1 MADKRLDNIRDK
13 ITKTKD
19 MLYSDIYYNDN
30 LASEEIKR
38 LKNRVDDAIEK
49 IANNNV
55 ASTGV
60 SNISVLYTKAANLA
74 NKNNNDLITEL
85 NKALS
90 DRNTMNNLFA
100 IYTQNTLV
108 RDLDKE
114 IDMVCKYMPKL
125 EDALDTR
132 RECVLSADHFS
143 KNTISIKSA
152 KEGTKNPSIQNNIE
166 TLKKKYNLEELL
178 ENDVYKPT
186 DKYGEAFVYIV
197 PYKKAIQALLQAQY
211 MTNNGNSNPDFINS
225 PTGVLESAIED
236 VMKEHNE
243 PVDISGIIH
252 ESLEGIDDMS
262 KRMKISEKEKEEE
275 RKLIQEISNIKI
287 EINRTR
293 IIESAVR
300 DKAKVVRIFSEN
312 GSLFHEDKSTSIFG
326 NGTFKDKFT
335 SATSD
340 PNSMSSDGVTLL
352 NGQKN
357 KASSIKIP
365 GCVVKILEHDMV
377 KPLYI
382 DNICLGYFYIEC
394 DKKLSLEQ
402 NNYSTIGGIRPGGVY
417 KGTFDFYRNTSNEY
431 GAIKQIAN
439 MISQKID
446 SSFVNA
452 NQDLSKEI
460 YAILKY
466 NTTVDATGKISRIKI
481 TFIPPEDIEHC
492 FFDFDK
498 NTNRGISGLSR
509 SLFPAKLFS
518 CLYISNTILSL
529 TRGFD
534 KRVYYVRQTVDTNI
548 AGVLMNV
555 INQIQRSNYNIRQI
569 ESMGNV
575 LNMIGRFN
583 DLVIPRSSSGDSP
596 VEFEVIPGQ
605 QIEVKSELM
614 NMLEETAVNATDVP
628 LELIQMRN
636 SPEYATHLTM
646 TNTKFLQKVYNK
658 QSKTQKMFSRII
670 TKIYNYE
677 FNDGTDNHD
686 EIIVELPPPLYL
698 AATNT
703 SQIANAIVD
712 VSTLAASAYVDEN
725 DAAKTS
731 AVKRGFQQEMMGSLF
746 PNGMMERVLANAE
759 IELAKAK
766 ETTEDTT
773 GGTGGSGGGEDY
785 E

>member
-1 MADKRLDNIRDK
+1 MVDKRLDNIRDK
-13 ITKTKD
+13 ITKSKD

-38 LKNRVDDAIEK
+38 LKNRVNDAIEK
-49 IANNNV
+49 ISNNNV

-60 SNISVLYTKAANLA
+60 SNISVLYTKAANMA
-74 NKNNNDLITEL
+74 NKNNNDLIAEL
-85 NKALS
+85 NKTLS
-90 DRNTMNNLFA
+90 DRNTMNNLFS

-108 RDLDKE
+108 RDLDRE
-114 IDMVCKYMPKL
+114 IDMICKYMPKL

-143 KNTISIKSA
+143 KNTLSIKSS
-152 KEGTKNPSIQNNIE
+152 KGTDTNNPSIQNNIE
-166 TLKKKYNLEELL
+166 TLKKKYNLEDLL
-178 ENDVYKPT
+178 ENDIYKHT
-186 DKYGEAFVYIV
+186 DKYGETFVYIV
-197 PYKKAIQALLQAQY
+197 PYKKAIESLLQAQY

-236 VMKEHNE
+236 AILENSEELNLKS
-243 PVDISGIIH
+243 DIIH
-252 ESLEGIDDMS
+252 EGYEFVDDIT
-262 KRMKISEKEKEEE
+262 KRMKLSEAKRQEE
-275 RKLIQEISNIKI
+275 RKVVEEMSNIKI
-287 EINRTR
+287 VIDKSRV
-293 IIESAVR
+293 IESAIR
-300 DKAKVVRIFSEN
+300 DKAKTLRIFSEN
-312 GSLFHEDKSTSIFG
+312 ASLFHEDKSTSIFG
-326 NGTFKDKFT
+326 DGTFKDKFT

-357 KASSIKIP
+357 KKNTIKIP
-365 GCVVKILEHDMV
+365 GCVVKVLDHDMV

-382 DNICLGYFYIEC
+382 DGICLGYFYIEC

-417 KGTFDFYRNTSNEY
+417 KGTFDLYRNTSNEY

-446 SSFVNA
+446 AAFVNA

-481 TFIPPEDIEHC
+481 TFIPPEDIKHC
-492 FFDFDK
+492 YFELDK

-509 SLFPAKLFS
+509 SLFPAKLYS

-534 KRVYYVRQTVDTNI
+534 KRVYYVRQTIDTNI

-583 DLVIPRSSSGDSP
+583 DLVIPRSSSGDAP

-605 QIEVKSELM
+605 QIEVKSDLM
-614 NMLEETAVNATDVP
+614 NMLEELAVNATDVP

-646 TNTKFLQKVYNK
+646 TNTKFLQKVYNR
-658 QSKTQKMFSRII
+658 QSKTQKMFSDII
-670 TKIYNYE
+670 TTIYNYE

-703 SQIANAIVD
+703 SSIASAIVD
-712 VSTLAASAYVDEN
+712 VSNIAAAAYVDEN
-725 DAAKTS
+725 DAVKLG
-731 AVKRGFQQEMMGSLF
+731 AVRRKFQQEMMGSLF
-746 PNGMMERVLANAE
+746 PVGMMERVLDSAE
-759 IELAKAK
+759 LEMSK
-766 ETTEDTT
+766 EKSNPAENQA
-773 GGTGGSGGGEDY
+773 GGGGSDY

>member
-1 MADKRLDNIRDK
+1 MADKRLDNMRDK

-38 LKNRVDDAIEK
+38 LKNRVNDAIEK
-49 IANNNV
+49 ISNNNI

-60 SNISVLYTKAANLA
+60 SNISVLYTKAANIA
-74 NKNNNDLITEL
+74 NKNNSDLVAEL

-100 IYTQNTLV
+100 IYTQNTMV

-132 RECVLSADHFS
+132 REYVLSADHFS
-143 KNTISIKSA
+143 KNTISIKSS
-152 KEGTKNPSIQNNIE
+152 KGTDTQNPSIQNNIE
-166 TLKKKYNLEELL
+166 TLKKKYELDDLL
-178 ENDVYKPT
+178 ENDIYKPM

-197 PYKKAIQALLQAQY
+197 PYKKAIQTLLQAQY
-211 MTNNGNSNPDFINS
+211 MTNNGQSNPDFINS
-225 PTGVLESAIED
+225 PTGVTEAALD
-236 VMKEHNE
+236 
-243 PVDISGIIH
+243 DISRNNTEEIPIAGIIH
-252 ESLEGIDDMS
+252 ESLDGFDDMT
-262 KRMKISEKEKEEE
+262 KRMKYSEKQKQEE
-275 RKLIQEISNIKI
+275 RKIIESMSDIKI
-287 EINRTR
+287 EINRSR
-293 IIESAVR
+293 VIESAVR
-300 DKAKVVRIFSEN
+300 DRARTMRIFNEN
-312 GSLFHEDKSTSIFG
+312 GSLFFNEDKSTSIFG
-326 NGTFKDKFT
+326 DGTFKDKFT
-335 SATSD
+335 SATAD
-340 PNSMSSDGVTLL
+340 PNSMSADGVTLL
-352 NGQKN
+352 NGQKPLKN
-357 KASSIKIP
+357 NAIKIP
-365 GCVVKILEHDMV
+365 GCIVKILDHDMV

-394 DKKLSLEQ
+394 DKKMALEQ
-402 NNYSTIGGIRPGGVY
+402 NNYSTLGGIRPGGVY

-446 SSFVNA
+446 AAFVNA
-452 NQDLSKEI
+452 NQDLSREI

-466 NTTVDATGKISRIKI
+466 NTTVDATGRVSRIKI

-492 FFDFDK
+492 YFEMDK

-509 SLFPAKLFS
+509 ALFPAKLYS

-534 KRVYYVRQTVDTNI
+534 KRIFYVRQTVDTNI

-555 INQIQRSNYNIRQI
+555 INQIQKANYNIRQI

-583 DLVIPRSSSGDSP
+583 DLVIPRSSSGDAP
-596 VEFEVIPGQ
+596 VEFEVMPGQ
-605 QIEVKSELM
+605 QIEVKSDLM
-614 NMLEETAVNATDVP
+614 NMLEELAVNATDVP

-658 QSKTQKMFSRII
+658 QSKTQKIFSRII

-677 FNDGTDNHD
+677 FNDDTDNHD
-686 EIIVELPPPLYL
+686 EITVELPPPLYL

-703 SQIANAIVD
+703 GQIASAIVD
-712 VSTLAASAYVDEN
+712 VSNLAAAAYVDEN
-725 DAAKTS
+725 DAAKTG
-731 AVKRGFQQEMMGSLF
+731 AVRRRFQQEMMGSLF
-746 PNGMMERVLANAE
+746 PTGMMERVINAAE
-759 IELAKAK
+759 LDLAKESDTE
-766 ETTEDTT
+766 ET
-773 GGTGGSGGGEDY
+773 GEQ
-785 E
+785 